1 MNLNRLRLG
10 QKSRKKNYKIKS
22 CQSDMIECNCD
33 NLHTFTYSVFVYVIL
48 HTNLHPYIKGT
59 KIGKIFG
66 SWDRVWSPNLGAQ
79 NWVEVRES
87 LVLEEIRLNYL
98 NLEDTSDEWSLRI
111 FILHSSSQKAFD
123 SSKTINIQFN
133 QDFLYFVT
141 TLALT

>member
-1 MNLNRLRLG
+1 M
-10 QKSRKKNYKIKS
+10 
-22 CQSDMIECNCD
+22 
-33 NLHTFTYSVFVYVIL
+33 
-48 HTNLHPYIKGT
+48 
-59 KIGKIFG
+59 
-66 SWDRVWSPNLGAQ
+66 
-79 NWVEVRES
+79 VRDL

-141 TLALT
+141 TLVLAQFIASPKIELLGPRLGHFPVCPGFCPILVMRWRIII